1 MRRSVLYGLAALLI
15 VLVVAGFAGPRVAMD
30 AAIDFD
36 PAVIGDDPEAY
47 LERGESQASN
57 IVEGLQKEI
66 VWAYPV
72 SRARTPLSIV
82 YVHGFSASKGEV
94 RPLPDIVAR
103 ELGANLFYTRLTGH
117 GQDGPAMATASVK
130 AWANDFAEAMA
141 IGRAIG
147 EEVIVMATS
156 TGAGL
161 AIWAAANRAELTD
174 RVKGLVLLS
183 PNVGVRAAGA
193 WVLTMPWGGVVA
205 NWLTGGTR
213 GFTTSND
220 LQARYWTE
228 SYPTSATL
236 PMAAITTLAAASHV
250 ENIDIPALFLISD
263 RDKVVR
269 PDITRRMAARWGAP
283 HEIYVVE
290 NAEDPSQH
298 VIAGDAFSPSATQ
311 PAAEKIVAWINE
323 LPR

>member
-1 MRRSVLYGLAALLI
+1 MRRGVLYGLIA
-15 VLVVAGFAGPRVAMD
+15 LVVILLVAWFAGPRVAMD
-30 AAIDFD
+30 AAVTFD
-36 PAVIGDDPEAY
+36 PVAIGDDPEAY
-47 LERGESQASN
+47 LAQSEGRVPN
-57 IVEGLQKEI
+57 IVDGLQKEI
-66 VWAYPV
+66 VWAYPA
-72 SRARTPLSIV
+72 SKARTPLSIV

-130 AWANDFAEAMA
+130 AWANDFAEAVA
-141 IGRAIG
+141 VGRAIG

-156 TGAGL
+156 TGGGL
-161 AIWAAANRAELTD
+161 TIWAAANQPELMD
-174 RVKGLVLLS
+174 KVKALVLLS

-193 WVLTMPWGGVVA
+193 WVLTMPWGGVLA
-205 NWLTGGTR
+205 DWMTGGTR
-213 GFTTSND
+213 GFTPSNE
-220 LQARYWTE
+220 LQERYWTA

-236 PMAAITTLAAASHV
+236 PMAAITTLAAASRV
-250 ENIDIPALFLISD
+250 ENIHIPALFVISD
-263 RDKVVR
+263 GDKVVR
-269 PDITRRMAARWGAP
+269 PEITRKMAARWGAP
-283 HEIYVVE
+283 HDIYVVD

-311 PAAEKIVAWINE
+311 PAAEKIVEWINA